1 MGHSRICAFDGR
13 LIYGTKEARVG
24 LESIKQ
30 AKAYLSDKQVEVNGF
45 RVDKVV
51 MWPQTARA
59 KRMTAGKDF
68 LLVESIG
75 GDSVSVRRMNVDEK

>member
-1 MGHSRICAFDGR
+1 MGHSKICSFDGR

-30 AKAYLSDKQVEVNGF
+30 AKAFLSEKQVAVNGF
-45 RVDKVV
+45 KVDKVV

-59 KRMTAGKDF
+59 KRMVAGKDF
-68 LLVESIG
+68 LLVESTG
-75 GDSVSVRRMNVDEK
+75 PDSVSVRRMNVDEK